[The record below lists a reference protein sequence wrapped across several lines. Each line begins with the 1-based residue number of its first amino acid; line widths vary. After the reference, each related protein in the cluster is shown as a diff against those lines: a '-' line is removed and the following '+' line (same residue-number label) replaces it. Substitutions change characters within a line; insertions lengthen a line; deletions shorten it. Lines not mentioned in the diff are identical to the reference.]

1 MQVEGLMSE
10 PPITHGG
17 AQQDNGLPSNL
28 TKALQ
33 DLAPHNSRAVQRLI
47 TGLRQGGT
55 TEGLKAV
62 PHKAQA
68 AVCAIIFE
76 APSLTAEIFSS
87 SNAEFNSTLFQ
98 GLDGGQNGD
107 GASRRELHV
116 LLTTRALHLNSHP
129 GQASL
134 PGGKMDALETPAE
147 TALRESEEEVY
158 LPTDDEGLVR
168 LGLGKPFISKS
179 TLLVHPYFVLLSPFS
194 TSRILSQLR
203 PSPDEVSRIWSHPL
217 RALLSSEAPPGL
229 KLRNPST
236 VDRHRP
242 AQECY
247 RSFSDV
253 DWFGGKYRLHR
264 FRSAQEHL
272 KGLTCDILLYAVS
285 LLYASPSFNVH
296 APQQRTFDSLVE
308 EIVQRHK
315 RRQGRASQRWGDGE
329 SGDKQGT
336 SEAFGTVQGRD
347 WVAVAKDEGRD
358 WVAIAKDEVRES
370 LAGLGNGLHS
380 REGRDERGETREDP
394 DWVTRRRRTLVNA

>member
-1 MQVEGLMSE
+1 
-10 PPITHGG
+10 
-17 AQQDNGLPSNL
+17 
-28 TKALQ
+28 
-33 DLAPHNSRAVQRLI
+33 
-47 TGLRQGGT
+47 
-55 TEGLKAV
+55 
-62 PHKAQA
+62 
-68 AVCAIIFE
+68 
-76 APSLTAEIFSS
+76 
-87 SNAEFNSTLFQ
+87 
-98 GLDGGQNGD
+98 
-107 GASRRELHV
+107 ELHV
-116 LLTTRALHLNSHP
+116 LLTTRALHLSSHP

-134 PGGKMDALETPAE
+134 PGGKMDAPETPAE

-158 LPTDDEGLVR
+158 LPIDDEGLVR
-168 LGLGKPFISKS
+168 LGLGKPCEHGKV
-179 TLLVHPYFVLLSPFS
+179 VHPYFVLLSPLS

-347 WVAVAKDEGRD
+347 WVAVAKDE
-358 WVAIAKDEVRES
+358 VQES
-370 LAGLGNGLHS
+370 LAGLENGLDS
-380 REGRDERGETREDP
+380 REAKDERGETREDP
-394 DWVTRRRRTLVNA
+394 DWVTRRRRTLINA